1 MNKLQLAAASAAV
14 LAALASAGARAQAPA
29 AVAAAV
35 TPSQAHAAP
44 ADWYFS
50 RGEQRLRVVKGDI
63 EEIWQRESRG
73 QVSFERIFHADQ
85 RRVFYTPGELR
96 TLGIEAD
103 WAGAVESI
111 ERSGLRE
118 RAEGEG
124 AQPPKADHYE
134 RLDAADLGD
143 MDYDAFARK
152 AEAYDVKLGWRQPHE
167 H

>member
-1 MNKLQLAAASAAV
+1 MNKLQLAASAV
-14 LAALASAGARAQAPA
+14 ILAALAAASARAQAAATPA
-29 AVAAAV
+29 AL
-35 TPSQAHAAP
+35 SQAHAAP
-44 ADWYFS
+44 SEWYFS
-50 RGEQRLRVVKGDI
+50 RGAQQLRVVKGDI

-73 QVSFERIFHADQ
+73 QVSFERIFHADK
-85 RRVFYTPGELR
+85 RRVFYTAGELR
-96 TLGIEAD
+96 TLGIEVD

-124 AQPPKADHYE
+124 ARPPKADDYE

>member
-1 MNKLQLAAASAAV
+1 MNKLQLAAASAAI
-14 LAALASAGARAQAPA
+14 LTALASAGARAQAPA
-29 AVAAAV
+29 APTASSQSHTA
-35 TPSQAHAAP
+35 PS
-44 ADWYFS
+44 DWYFS

-73 QVSFERIFHADQ
+73 QVSFERIFHADK

-96 TLGIEAD
+96 TLGIEID
-103 WAGAVESI
+103 WEHAVEAVALA
-111 ERSGLRE
+111 GLRE
-118 RAEGEG
+118 RAEGQG
-124 AQPPKADHYE
+124 DQPPKADDYE

-152 AEAYDVKLGWRQPHE
+152 AEAYDVRLGWRQPHE